1 MSSRPLTKVTFP
13 IYMTMEVDPESHE
26 HHGIPDEALK
36 MLCKHTV
43 LTTLGPFIQELLDAE
58 EATRTSRIKLYF
70 EKEEQSMIEGSIH
83 SGMGTSKGVFKV
95 VLSAVSSFME
105 KVGTSEVKEIINILR
120 PSK

>member
-1 MSSRPLTKVTFP
+1 
-13 IYMTMEVDPESHE
+13 MEVDPASHE
-26 HHGIPDEALK
+26 HHGVPEEALK
-36 MLCKHTV
+36 KLCKYTF
-43 LTTLGPFIQELLDAE
+43 LTTMGPFIQELLDAE

-70 EKEEQSMIEGSIH
+70 EKDEKSVIDASIF
-83 SGMGTSKGVFKV
+83 SGMGVNKSVFKL